1 MTPSTTVH
9 SPLRLYGRS
18 GELAILDT
26 LLARLHRGDGGSL
39 VLTALP
45 GTGRTALL
53 DSAVAAHRERRA
65 GPVLS
70 ATAAPDEQRLPY
82 SGLHALLCSAPGP
95 LPLPP
100 DRVLRDGITPTAL
113 LVLLRELGSARP
125 LLVCVDDGHAWDPD
139 SRAALVFAAR
149 RLGAGSRVAVVI
161 GSGDETSFAGLPA
174 LRLGPLDD
182 DAAAALLDRIT
193 DATGVGEQLD
203 PVVRG
208 ELLREAAGNPRLL
221 AGLAA
226 RLTPGQLAGRTPPPW
241 PLPGAEDVLD
251 AHAARLDGLPPET
264 RTLLLLAAAAQEH
277 EPEGAGA
284 DMALLLRAAASAGL
298 GPAVLDQALLTPAG
312 TAGALQRAGDRLHF
326 SHPLVR
332 RAVLHSASPQH
343 RRAVHGL
350 LATLLTTAPAGA
362 RGRVRRP
369 GRRAAGPG
377 GGEGRSGGPASRT
390 GAGVPYLTAAG
401 SRPGDGGRATSSGFR
416 AGDGPVTAPSL
427 LPGEVPVTDSGLRP
441 DDGWAAAAGLRPGD
455 TRTAGSVPGRAPGD
469 ARAAG
474 PVPGPGLGGVRAAG
488 SGSAPGPV
496 PGDARAAG
504 PVPGRVPAESR
515 AIAPA
520 PAPAPVPVHGGATW
534 PGTPLPPQQ
543 GTSRSGPGHRAAGP
557 SVLPALVQRAC
568 AAAGPDDGLADA
580 LEAAAVAPRPHAER
594 AAALARAAV
603 LTTDEA
609 VRAARFAA
617 AAEHTRLAGDAG
629 RARALLARAGARP
642 AHDGAHLV
650 RGLLALRDGPA
661 ADAHEALLTAAA
673 LLAPHDPRRALD
685 ARLGAAEAAW
695 AMGDALAYLDAM
707 SRIPG
712 SASDPALAQYCD
724 GMSAVLCG
732 RIAEGQALLR
742 RCLDAAGRAEG
753 SAPLLRGGVS
763 ALVLGDIDAA
773 CRLGTRA
780 LAAVRS
786 AGPEA
791 LLPQALEHLAYAE
804 LRAGRHAP
812 ARAHALEG
820 LHAARR
826 TGQPNTAS
834 HLHAVLALTASV
846 EGGAEACTAH
856 ADAAL
861 AGAGPHGLAQAA
873 TLATWALARADLAA
887 GRSGEAAARLDPLV
901 RPGPRRGHFATRM
914 LAVPCYVEAS
924 VLAGRA
930 DRGRGADPVA
940 DAVAEFAVWVTRTT
954 DPQAPAQLARC
965 RALLAA
971 PADVAGRYEEALAH
985 HDRAGGDFER
995 ARTQLL
1001 YGAWLRRRRRTRE
1014 ARGPLRDALVA
1025 FERCG
1030 ARAWTDRA
1038 SGELRAAGEAVEG
1051 SASAGGTHPLAA
1063 LTPQQ
1068 QRIARCV
1075 AEGAT
1080 NREVA
1085 LRLSVSTRTVDH
1097 HLRNVFAALGVRS
1110 RTELARLLDR

>member
-1 MTPSTTVH
+1 MH

-18 GELAILDT
+18 GELAIVDT
-26 LLARLHRGDGGSL
+26 LLARLHQGDGGAL

-45 GTGRTALL
+45 GVGRTALL
-53 DSAVAAHRERRA
+53 DEAVAAHRDRRT
-65 GPVLS
+65 GPVLY
-70 ATAAPDEQRLPY
+70 ATAAPAEQRLPY

-95 LPLPP
+95 LPSPP
-100 DRVLRDGITPTAL
+100 DRVLRDGISPTAL
-113 LVLLRELGSARP
+113 LALLRQLGADRP
-125 LLVCVDDGHAWDPD
+125 LLVCVDDAHAWDPD
-139 SRAALVFAAR
+139 SRDALVFAAR
-149 RLGAGSRVAVVI
+149 RLGAGSRVAVLI
-161 GSGDETSFAGLPA
+161 GAGDETSFAGLPA
-174 LRLGPLDD
+174 LRLGPLGD

-193 DATGVGEQLD
+193 DAAGAADRVD

-226 RLTPGQLAGRTPPPW
+226 RLTPGQLAGRTPPPY
-241 PLPGAEDVLD
+241 PLPGAEEVLD
-251 AHAARLDGLPPET
+251 AHAARLDGLPPDT

-284 DMALLLRAAASAGL
+284 DVTLLLRAAASAGL

-326 SHPLVR
+326 SHPLLR
-332 RAVLHSASPQH
+332 RAVLHRASPQH

-350 LATLLTTAPAGA
+350 LATLLTTVPPGARGGVRRPQRRTTGAGSVANASSVSYIPPLARPGDAPAPGAGA
-362 RGRVRRP
+362 R
-369 GRRAAGPG
+369 AA
-377 GGEGRSGGPASRT
+377 
-390 GAGVPYLTAAG
+390 VP
-401 SRPGDGGRATSSGFR
+401 SM
-416 AGDGPVTAPSL
+416 
-427 LPGEVPVTDSGLRP
+427 
-441 DDGWAAAAGLRPGD
+441 
-455 TRTAGSVPGRAPGD
+455 
-469 ARAAG
+469 
-474 PVPGPGLGGVRAAG
+474 
-488 SGSAPGPV
+488 
-496 PGDARAAG
+496 
-504 PVPGRVPAESR
+504 
-515 AIAPA
+515 
-520 PAPAPVPVHGGATW
+520 
-534 PGTPLPPQQ
+534 
-543 GTSRSGPGHRAAGP
+543 
-557 SVLPALVQRAC
+557 LPALVQWAC
-568 AAAGPDDGLADA
+568 AAAGPDDRLADA

-603 LTTDEA
+603 LSTDEA
-609 VRAARFAA
+609 TRAARFTD
-617 AAEHTRLAGDAG
+617 AAEQTRLAGDAG
-629 RARALLARAGARP
+629 RARALLARAGTHP
-642 AHDGAHLV
+642 AHHGAHLV

-673 LLAPHDPRRALD
+673 LLAPHDPPRALD
-685 ARLGAAEAAW
+685 AQLGAAEAAW

-707 SRIPG
+707 TRIPV
-712 SASDPALAQYCD
+712 AVTDPALAQYRD

-742 RCLDAAGRAEG
+742 RCLDSAGRAHDP
-753 SAPLLRGGVS
+753 ATLMRGGVS

-773 CRLGTRA
+773 CRFGTRA
-780 LAAVRS
+780 LAVVRS

-804 LRAGRHAP
+804 LRAGRHGP
-812 ARAHALEG
+812 ARAHAREG

-834 HLHAVLALTASV
+834 HLHAVLALAASV
-846 EGGAEACTAH
+846 EGGPEACATH

-887 GRSGEAAARLDPLV
+887 GRSGAAAARLDPLV

-930 DRGRGADPVA
+930 DRGRGGDPVA

-1051 SASAGGTHPLAA
+1051 PAAAGGTDPLSA

>member
-26 LLARLHRGDGGSL
+26 LLARLGNGDGGAL

-45 GTGRTALL
+45 GVGRTALL
-53 DSAVAAHRERRA
+53 DSAVAAHRDRRT
-65 GPVLS
+65 GPVLA
-70 ATAAPDEQRLPY
+70 ATAAPAEQGLPY

-113 LVLLRELGSARP
+113 LVLLRQLGSQRP
-125 LLVCVDDGHAWDPD
+125 LLVCVDDAHAWDPD

-161 GSGDETSFAGLPA
+161 GAGDETSFAGLPA

-193 DATGVGEQLD
+193 DATGAADRVD

-221 AGLAA
+221 RGLAA
-226 RLTPGQLAGRTPPPW
+226 RLTPDQLAGRTPPPY

-251 AHAARLDGLPPET
+251 AHAARLDGLPADT

-284 DMALLLRAAASAGL
+284 DVALLLRAAAATGL
-298 GPAVLDQALLTPAG
+298 DSAVLDQALLTPAG

-326 SHPLVR
+326 SHPLLR
-332 RAVLHSASPQH
+332 RAVLHRASPQH

-350 LATLLTTAPAGA
+350 LATLLAAGPAAA
-362 RGRVRRP
+362 RGRARTSL
-369 GRRAAGPG
+369 RRAGGGGFGAPADRTASGVPYPAGPG
-377 GGEGRSGGPASRT
+377 SRT
-390 GAGVPYLTAAG
+390 A
-401 SRPGDGGRATSSGFR
+401 
-416 AGDGPVTAPSL
+416 
-427 LPGEVPVTDSGLRP
+427 
-441 DDGWAAAAGLRPGD
+441 
-455 TRTAGSVPGRAPGD
+455 D

-474 PVPGPGLGGVRAAG
+474 SVSVP
-488 SGSAPGPV
+488 APGPV
-496 PGDARAAG
+496 PG
-504 PVPGRVPAESR
+504 
-515 AIAPA
+515 
-520 PAPAPVPVHGGATW
+520 HGGAFRAA
-534 PGTPLPPQQ
+534 PALAPQRGTAPQQ
-543 GTSRSGPGHRAAGP
+543 GTVALPPPQGTFRSGPGHPAAGP
-557 SVLPALVQRAC
+557 SMLPALVHRAC
-568 AAAGPDDGLADA
+568 AAGGPDDGLADA

-603 LTTDEA
+603 LSTDEA
-609 VRAARFAA
+609 VRAARYAG

-661 ADAHEALLTAAA
+661 ADAHEALLAAAA

-707 SRIPG
+707 TRIPV
-712 SASDPALAQYCD
+712 SVSDPALARYCD

-732 RIAEGQALLR
+732 RIAEGQAQLR
-742 RCLDAAGRAEG
+742 RCLDAAGRAHDP
-753 SAPLLRGGVS
+753 ATLLRGGVS
-763 ALVLGDIDAA
+763 ALVLGDVDAA
-773 CRLGTRA
+773 CRFGTRA
-780 LAAVRS
+780 LAVVRS

-804 LRAGRHAP
+804 LRSGRHAS

-834 HLHAVLALTASV
+834 HLHAVLALAASV
-846 EGGAEACTAH
+846 EGGTEACAAH

-1038 SGELRAAGEAVEG
+1038 GGELRAAGEAVEG
-1051 SASAGGTHPLAA
+1051 PAVAGGTDPLAA

>member
-18 GELAILDT
+18 GELAILET
-26 LLARLHRGDGGSL
+26 LLGRLRNGDGGAL

-45 GTGRTALL
+45 GIGRTALL
-53 DSAVAAHRERRA
+53 DKAVAAHQERRT
-65 GPVLS
+65 GPVLT
-70 ATAAPDEQRLPY
+70 ATATPAEQRLPY

-100 DRVLRDGITPTAL
+100 DAVLRDGITPAAL
-113 LVLLRELGSARP
+113 LVLLRQLGAEQP
-125 LLVCVDDGHAWDPD
+125 LLVCVDDAHAWDPD
-139 SRAALVFAAR
+139 SRAALAFAAR

-161 GSGDETSFAGLPA
+161 GAGDETSFAGLPA
-174 LRLGPLDD
+174 LRLGPLGD

-193 DATGVGEQLD
+193 DAADQVD

-221 AGLAA
+221 AGLAG
-226 RLTPGQLAGRTPPPW
+226 RLTPDQLAGRTPPPY

-251 AHAARLDGLPPET
+251 AHAARLDGLPPDT

-284 DMALLLRAAASAGL
+284 DVTLLLRAAASAGL
-298 GPAVLDQALLTPAG
+298 GPAALDLALLTPAA
-312 TAGALQRAGDRLHF
+312 TAGALQRAGNRLHF

-332 RAVLHSASPQH
+332 RAVLHRASPQR
-343 RRAVHGL
+343 RRAVHSLLAAL
-350 LATLLTTAPAGA
+350 LATVPADA
-362 RGRVRRP
+362 RGRSRRP
-369 GRRAAGPG
+369 VRRAAGAG
-377 GGEGRSGGPASRT
+377 AT
-390 GAGVPYLTAAG
+390 GAMEAV
-401 SRPGDGGRATSSGFR
+401 GRA
-416 AGDGPVTAPSL
+416 
-427 LPGEVPVTDSGLRP
+427 
-441 DDGWAAAAGLRPGD
+441 
-455 TRTAGSVPGRAPGD
+455 
-469 ARAAG
+469 
-474 PVPGPGLGGVRAAG
+474 
-488 SGSAPGPV
+488 
-496 PGDARAAG
+496 
-504 PVPGRVPAESR
+504 
-515 AIAPA
+515 
-520 PAPAPVPVHGGATW
+520 GGATCAV
-534 PGTPLPPQQ
+534 PALPPRQ
-543 GTSRSGPGHRAAGP
+543 GVPRPGAGYLAAGP
-557 SVLPALVQRAC
+557 SALPALVQRAC
-568 AAAGPDDGLADA
+568 AAGGPDDGLADA
-580 LEAAAVAPRPHAER
+580 LEAAAVAPRPYAER

-603 LTTDEA
+603 LSTDEA
-609 VRAARFAA
+609 VRDARFAA

-629 RARALLARAGARP
+629 RARALLARIGARP

-661 ADAHEALLTAAA
+661 ADAHEALLTAEA
-673 LLAPHDPRRALD
+673 LLAPHDPRRAVD

-707 SRIPG
+707 TRIPV
-712 SASDPALAQYCD
+712 SVSDPALAQYCD
-724 GMSAVLCG
+724 GMSAVLRG

-742 RCLDAAGRAEG
+742 RCLDSAGRAHDP
-753 SAPLLRGGVS
+753 APLLRGGAS

-773 CRLGTRA
+773 CRFGTRA

-786 AGPEA
+786 VGPEA

-834 HLHAVLALTASV
+834 HLHAVLALAASV
-846 EGGAEACTAH
+846 EGGTESCATH

-954 DPQAPAQLARC
+954 DPQVPAQLARC

-1051 SASAGGTHPLAA
+1051 PAATGGKDPLAA

-1110 RTELARLLDR
+1110 RTELARLLDH

>member
-1 MTPSTTVH
+1 MH

-26 LLARLHRGDGGSL
+26 LLVRLRNGDGGAL

-45 GTGRTALL
+45 GVGRTALL
-53 DSAVAAHRERRA
+53 DKAVAAHRERRT

-70 ATAAPDEQRLPY
+70 ATAAPAEQRLPY
-82 SGLHALLCSAPGP
+82 SGLHALLCSAQGP

-100 DRVLRDGITPTAL
+100 DRVLRDGITPAEL
-113 LVLLRELGSARP
+113 LVLLRELGSERP
-125 LLVCVDDGHAWDPD
+125 LLVCVDDAHAWDPD

-161 GSGDETSFAGLPA
+161 GAGDETSFAGLPA

-193 DATGVGEQLD
+193 DAAGVADQVD

-208 ELLREAAGNPRLL
+208 ELIREAAGNPRLL

-226 RLTPGQLAGRTPPPW
+226 RLTPGQLAGRTPPPY
-241 PLPGAEDVLD
+241 PLPGAEDVLA
-251 AHAARLDGLPPET
+251 AHAARLDGLPADT
-264 RTLLLLAAAAQEH
+264 RTLLLLAAAAHEH

-284 DMALLLRAAASAGL
+284 DVALLLRAAASAGL
-298 GPAVLDQALLTPAG
+298 GPAALDQALLTPAG
-312 TAGALQRAGDRLHF
+312 TAGTLQRAGDRLHF
-326 SHPLVR
+326 SHPLLR
-332 RAVLHSASPQH
+332 RAVLHRATPQH

-350 LATLLTTAPAGA
+350 LAALLTAAPAGA

-369 GRRAAGPG
+369 PRRSAGAASGVLGPG
-377 GGEGRSGGPASRT
+377 GQMSRPVT
-390 GAGVPYLTAAG
+390 GVPHMTASG
-401 SRPGDGGRATSSGFR
+401 SAARPGDGRAPSPAFR
-416 AGDGPVTAPSL
+416 PGGGPVT
-427 LPGEVPVTDSGLRP
+427 GSGLRP
-441 DDGWAAAAGLRPGD
+441 GEGWVTGPGARPPGGPVLSPQHSALPPGAGYP
-455 TRTAGSVPGRAPGD
+455 
-469 ARAAG
+469 AAG
-474 PVPGPGLGGVRAAG
+474 PAG
-488 SGSAPGPV
+488 
-496 PGDARAAG
+496 
-504 PVPGRVPAESR
+504 
-515 AIAPA
+515 
-520 PAPAPVPVHGGATW
+520 
-534 PGTPLPPQQ
+534 
-543 GTSRSGPGHRAAGP
+543 
-557 SVLPALVQRAC
+557 LPALVQWAC
-568 AAAGPDDGLADA
+568 AAEGPDDGLADA

-594 AAALARAAV
+594 AAALARAAA
-603 LTTDEA
+603 LSSDEA

-629 RARALLARAGARP
+629 RARALLARVGARP

-661 ADAHEALLTAAA
+661 ADAHEALLTTAA

-685 ARLGAAEAAW
+685 AQLGAAEAAW

-707 SRIPG
+707 TRMPVSVPE
-712 SASDPALAQYCD
+712 PALAQYCD

-742 RCLDAAGRAEG
+742 RCLDSAGRADDP
-753 SAPLLRGGVS
+753 AQLLRGGVS
-763 ALVLGDIDAA
+763 ALVLGDVDAA
-773 CRLGTRA
+773 CRFGTRA

-826 TGQPNTAS
+826 TGQPNIAS
-834 HLHAVLALTASV
+834 HLHAVLALAASV
-846 EGGAEACTAH
+846 EGGTEACAAH

-861 AGAGPHGLAQAA
+861 AGAGPNGLVQAA

-1001 YGAWLRRRRRTRE
+1001 HGAWLRRRRRTRE

-1051 SASAGGTHPLAA
+1051 PAAAGGTDPLAA

>member
-1 MTPSTTVH
+1 MH

-18 GELAILDT
+18 GELAILKT
-26 LLARLHRGDGGSL
+26 LLVRLRNGDGGAL

-45 GTGRTALL
+45 GVGRTALL
-53 DSAVAAHRERRA
+53 DRAVAAHRERPA

-70 ATAAPDEQRLPY
+70 ATAAPAEQRLPY

-100 DRVLRDGITPTAL
+100 DRVLRDGITPTEL
-113 LVLLRELGSARP
+113 LALLRELGSERP
-125 LLVCVDDGHAWDPD
+125 LLVCVDDAHVWDPD

-149 RLGAGSRVAVVI
+149 RLGGGSRVAVVV
-161 GSGDETSFAGLPA
+161 GAGDETSFAGLPA

-182 DAAAALLDRIT
+182 DAASALLDRIT
-193 DATGVGEQLD
+193 DAAGVADQVD

-226 RLTPGQLAGRTPPPW
+226 RLTPGQLAGRTPPPS

-251 AHAARLDGLPPET
+251 AYAARLDGLPPDT

-284 DMALLLRAAASAGL
+284 DVALLLRAATSAGL
-298 GPAVLDQALLTPAG
+298 GPAALDQALLTPAG

-326 SHPLVR
+326 SHPLLR
-332 RAVLHSASPQH
+332 RAVLHRALPQH

-350 LATLLTTAPAGA
+350 LAALLTAAPPGA

-369 GRRAAGPG
+369 PRWAAGAGGGGLGLGGQTYRPG
-377 GGEGRSGGPASRT
+377 GGVPYVTASGAVSRAGDARVEGSAFRAGEGRVGGSVVRAGEG
-390 GAGVPYLTAAG
+390 GAVPRAGDARAEGSAFRAGEGPVAGRGARPGEGLAAG
-401 SRPGDGGRATSSGFR
+401 SGVPAGDRPVRVGGSGGRPG
-416 AGDGPVTAPSL
+416 
-427 LPGEVPVTDSGLRP
+427 
-441 DDGWAAAAGLRPGD
+441 DGWAAAAGLRPRD
-455 TRTAGSVPGRAPGD
+455 T
-469 ARAAG
+469 RAAG
-474 PVPGPGLGGVRAAG
+474 SAPGLAPVPAPLSGPAPVAVPGPGGVTRSGPALPTPYGAFRPGAG
-488 SGSAPGPV
+488 YL
-496 PGDARAAG
+496 AAG
-504 PVPGRVPAESR
+504 P
-515 AIAPA
+515 
-520 PAPAPVPVHGGATW
+520 
-534 PGTPLPPQQ
+534 
-543 GTSRSGPGHRAAGP
+543 AG
-557 SVLPALVQRAC
+557 LPALVQRAC
-568 AAAGPDDGLADA
+568 AAEGPDDGLADA

-603 LTTDEA
+603 LSSDEA
-609 VRAARFAA
+609 VRAARFSA
-617 AAEHTRLAGDAG
+617 AAEYTRLAGDAG
-629 RARALLARAGARP
+629 RARALLARVGARP

-661 ADAHEALLTAAA
+661 ADAHEALLTTAA

-685 ARLGAAEAAW
+685 AQLGAAEAAW

-707 SRIPG
+707 TRMPVSVPE
-712 SASDPALAQYCD
+712 PALAQYCD

-732 RIAEGQALLR
+732 RIAEGRALLR
-742 RCLDAAGRAEG
+742 RCLDSAGRADDP
-753 SAPLLRGGVS
+753 AQLLRGGVS
-763 ALVLGDIDAA
+763 ALVLGDVDAA
-773 CRLGTRA
+773 CRFGTRA

-804 LRAGRHAP
+804 LRSGRHAP

-826 TGQPNTAS
+826 TGQPNIAS
-834 HLHAVLALTASV
+834 HLHAVLALAASV
-846 EGGAEACTAH
+846 EGGTEACAVH

-861 AGAGPHGLAQAA
+861 AGAGPNGLVQAA

-887 GRSGEAAARLDPLV
+887 GRSGEAAARLAPLV

-1051 SASAGGTHPLAA
+1051 QAATGGTDPLAA

-1110 RTELARLLDR
+1110 RTELARLLGG

>member
-9 SPLRLYGRS
+9 SPPRLYGRS
-18 GELAILDT
+18 GELAILET
-26 LLARLHRGDGGSL
+26 LLARLRGGDGGAL
-39 VLTALP
+39 VLTSLP
-45 GTGRTALL
+45 GIGRTALL
-53 DSAVAAHRERRA
+53 DRAAAAHRERRT

-70 ATAAPDEQRLPY
+70 ATAAPAERQLPY

-95 LPLPP
+95 LPVPP
-100 DRVLRDGITPTAL
+100 DRVLRDGITPTEL
-113 LVLLRELGSARP
+113 LVLLRELGADRP
-125 LLVCVDDGHAWDPD
+125 LLVCVDDAHAWDPD

-161 GSGDETSFAGLPA
+161 GAGDETSFAGLPA

-193 DATGVGEQLD
+193 DATGAADPAD

-226 RLTPGQLAGRTPPPW
+226 RLTPDQLTGRTALPH
-241 PLPGAEDVLD
+241 PLPGGQDVLD
-251 AHAARLDGLPPET
+251 AHAARLGHLPPDT
-264 RTLLLLAAAAQEH
+264 RTFLLITAAAQEH

-284 DMALLLRAAASAGL
+284 DLALVLHAAAAAGL
-298 GPAVLDQALLTPAG
+298 GPAAPDLALRTPAG
-312 TAGALQRAGDRLHF
+312 TAGALQQAGTRIHF
-326 SHPLVR
+326 SHPLLR
-332 RAVLHSASPQH
+332 RAVLHRAPAH
-343 RRAVHGL
+343 RRRAVHRL
-350 LATLLTTAPAGA
+350 LATLLATGPSALGRAP
-362 RGRVRRP
+362 R
-369 GRRAAGPG
+369 
-377 GGEGRSGGPASRT
+377 GGPART
-390 GAGVPYLTAAG
+390 V
-401 SRPGDGGRATSSGFR
+401 
-416 AGDGPVTAPSL
+416 AP
-427 LPGEVPVTDSGLRP
+427 
-441 DDGWAAAAGLRPGD
+441 
-455 TRTAGSVPGRAPGD
+455 
-469 ARAAG
+469 
-474 PVPGPGLGGVRAAG
+474 
-488 SGSAPGPV
+488 
-496 PGDARAAG
+496 
-504 PVPGRVPAESR
+504 
-515 AIAPA
+515 
-520 PAPAPVPVHGGATW
+520 
-534 PGTPLPPQQ
+534 
-543 GTSRSGPGHRAAGP
+543 
-557 SVLPALVQRAC
+557 VLPALVQRAC
-568 AAAGPDDGLADA
+568 AAPGPDAPLADA

-594 AAALARAAV
+594 AAALARAAA
-603 LTTDEA
+603 LTADEA
-609 VRAARFAA
+609 LRAARFAS

-629 RARALLARAGARP
+629 RARALLARIGGRP
-642 AHDGAHLV
+642 SHGGAHRV

-661 ADAHEALLTAAA
+661 ADAREALLAAAA
-673 LLAPHDPRRALD
+673 LLAPHDPRGSVDAL
-685 ARLGAAEAAW
+685 LGAAEAAW
-695 AMGDALAYLDAM
+695 AMGDALAYLDAL
-707 SRIPG
+707 SRIP
-712 SASDPALAQYCD
+712 AAVPDRALAQYRD
-724 GMSAVLCG
+724 GMCAVLRG
-732 RIAEGQALLR
+732 RIGEGHALLR
-742 RCLDAAGRAEG
+742 RCLDAAGESQEPA
-753 SAPLLRGGVS
+753 ALLRGGVS
-763 ALVLGDIDAA
+763 ALVLGDVDAA
-773 CRLGTRA
+773 CRAGTRA
-780 LAAVRS
+780 LGAVHAS
-786 AGPEA
+786 GPDA

-804 LRAGRHAP
+804 LRAGRHAR
-812 ARAHALEG
+812 ARAHALAG
-820 LHAARR
+820 LRAARR

-846 EGGAEACTAH
+846 EGGPQDCAVH

-901 RPGPRRGHFATRM
+901 RPGPRHGHFATRM
-914 LAVPCYVEAS
+914 LAVPCFVEAS

-940 DAVAEFAVWVTRTT
+940 DAVAEFAVWTTRTT

-965 RALLAA
+965 RALLAS
-971 PADVAGRYEEALAH
+971 PAQAAGRYEEALAH

-1001 YGAWLRRRRRTRE
+1001 YGEWLRRRRRTRE

-1030 ARAWTDRA
+1030 ARAWTHRA
-1038 SGELRAAGEAVEG
+1038 SGELRAAGEAAG
-1051 SASAGGTHPLAA
+1051 PAAAGGTGPLAA

-1110 RTELARLLDR
+1110 RTELAGLLDR

>member
-1 MTPSTTVH
+1 MH

-18 GELAILDT
+18 GELAILNT
-26 LLARLHRGDGGSL
+26 LLTRLHDGDGGAL

-45 GTGRTALL
+45 GFGRTALL
-53 DSAVAAHRERRA
+53 DEAVAAHRDRRT
-65 GPVLS
+65 GPVLY
-70 ATAAPDEQRLPY
+70 ATAAPAEQRLPY

-95 LPLPP
+95 LPSPP
-100 DRVLRDGITPTAL
+100 DRVLREGISPTAL
-113 LVLLRELGSARP
+113 LALLRQLGADRP
-125 LLVCVDDGHAWDPD
+125 LLVCVDDAHAWDPD
-139 SRAALVFAAR
+139 SCDALVFAAR
-149 RLGAGSRVAVVI
+149 RLGAGSRVAVLI
-161 GSGDETSFAGLPA
+161 GAGDETSFAGLPA
-174 LRLGPLDD
+174 LRLGPLGD

-193 DATGVGEQLD
+193 DAGGDADRVD

-226 RLTPGQLAGRTPPPW
+226 RLTPGQLAGRTPPPC
-241 PLPGAEDVLD
+241 PLPGAEEVLD
-251 AHAARLDGLPPET
+251 AHAARLDGLPPDT

-277 EPEGAGA
+277 EPEGTGA
-284 DMALLLRAAASAGL
+284 DVALLLRAAASAGL
-298 GPAVLDQALLTPAG
+298 GPAVLDQALLSPAG

-326 SHPLVR
+326 SHPLLR
-332 RAVLHSASPQH
+332 RAVLHRASPQQ

-350 LATLLTTAPAGA
+350 LATLLTTVPPGT
-362 RGRVRRP
+362 RSRVRRP
-369 GRRAAGPG
+369 PRRT
-377 GGEGRSGGPASRT
+377 T
-390 GAGVPYLTAAG
+390 GAGSAAYASAASYAIPV
-401 SRPGDGGRATSSGFR
+401 SRPGD
-416 AGDGPVTAPSL
+416 
-427 LPGEVPVTDSGLRP
+427 
-441 DDGWAAAAGLRPGD
+441 
-455 TRTAGSVPGRAPGD
+455 
-469 ARAAG
+469 
-474 PVPGPGLGGVRAAG
+474 
-488 SGSAPGPV
+488 
-496 PGDARAAG
+496 
-504 PVPGRVPAESR
+504 
-515 AIAPA
+515 APA
-520 PAPAPVPVHGGATW
+520 PGA
-534 PGTPLPPQQ
+534 
-543 GTSRSGPGHRAAGP
+543 GHRPAVP
-557 SVLPALVQRAC
+557 SMLPALVQWAC
-568 AAAGPDDGLADA
+568 AAPGPDDRLADA

-603 LTTDEA
+603 LSTDEA
-609 VRAARFAA
+609 VRAARFAGA
-617 AAEHTRLAGDAG
+617 ADHTRLAGDAG
-629 RARALLARAGARP
+629 RARALLARAGAHP
-642 AHDGAHLV
+642 AHHGAHLV

-673 LLAPHDPRRALD
+673 LLAPDDPSRALD

-707 SRIPG
+707 TRIPV
-712 SASDPALAQYCD
+712 AVTDPALARYRD

-732 RIAEGQALLR
+732 RIAEGHALLR
-742 RCLDAAGRAEG
+742 RCLDAAGA
-753 SAPLLRGGVS
+753 AHDPATLMRGGVS
-763 ALVLGDIDAA
+763 ALVLGDVDAA
-773 CRLGTRA
+773 CRFGTRA
-780 LAAVRS
+780 LAVVRS

-791 LLPQALEHLAYAE
+791 LLPQALEYLAYAE
-804 LRAGRHAP
+804 LRAGRHGP
-812 ARAHALEG
+812 ARAHAREG

-846 EGGAEACTAH
+846 EGGPQACATH

-887 GRSGEAAARLDPLV
+887 GRSGAAAARLDPLV

-1030 ARAWTDRA
+1030 ARAWTGRA

-1051 SASAGGTHPLAA
+1051 PAAAGGADPLSA

>member
-1 MTPSTTVH
+1 MH

-18 GELAILDT
+18 GELAIIDT
-26 LLARLHRGDGGSL
+26 LLARLRHGDGGTL

-45 GTGRTALL
+45 GFGRTALL
-53 DSAVAAHRERRA
+53 DKAVAAHRDRRT
-65 GPVLS
+65 GPVLA
-70 ATAAPDEQRLPY
+70 ATAAPAEQRLPY

-100 DRVLRDGITPTAL
+100 DRVLRDGITPAEL
-113 LVLLRELGSARP
+113 LVLLRQAGAERP
-125 LLVCVDDGHAWDPD
+125 LLVCVDDAHAWDPE

-161 GSGDETSFAGLPA
+161 GAGDETSFAGLPA

-193 DATGVGEQLD
+193 DAMGSADQVD

-226 RLTPGQLAGRTPPPW
+226 RLTADQLAGRTPPPY

-251 AHAARLDGLPPET
+251 AHAARIDGLPPDT

-284 DMALLLRAAASAGL
+284 DMALLLRAAAPAGL
-298 GPAVLDQALLTPAG
+298 GPAALDQALLTAAG

-326 SHPLVR
+326 SHPLLR
-332 RAVLHSASPQH
+332 RAVLHRASPQY

-350 LATLLTTAPAGA
+350 LATLLATAPAGA

-369 GRRAAGPG
+369 LRRAG
-377 GGEGRSGGPASRT
+377 GAGEGDVATLAP
-390 GAGVPYLTAAG
+390 
-401 SRPGDGGRATSSGFR
+401 RPGSGAHYATAGGFR
-416 AGDGPVTAPSL
+416 
-427 LPGEVPVTDSGLRP
+427 
-441 DDGWAAAAGLRPGD
+441 
-455 TRTAGSVPGRAPGD
+455 PGD

-474 PVPGPGLGGVRAAG
+474 SGFRPGDGRAAGSGFGPDDVRAAG
-488 SGSAPGPV
+488 SAMPVLGPV
-496 PGDARAAG
+496 PAHGPAPALG
-504 PVPGRVPAESR
+504 PVPAHD
-515 AIAPA
+515 AP
-520 PAPAPVPVHGGATW
+520 TW
-534 PGTPLPPQQ
+534 ALPPQQ
-543 GTSRSGPGHRAAGP
+543 GTFRSAPGHPAAGP
-557 SVLPALVQRAC
+557 SLLLPALVQRAC
-568 AAAGPDDGLADA
+568 AAGGPDDGLADA

-603 LTTDEA
+603 LSTDGA

-617 AAEHTRLAGDAG
+617 AAEHTRLAGDPG
-629 RARALLARAGARP
+629 RARALLARAGAHP

-685 ARLGAAEAAW
+685 AQLGAAEAAW

-707 SRIPG
+707 TRIPV
-712 SASDPALAQYCD
+712 AVSDPALAQYCD
-724 GMSAVLCG
+724 GLSAVLCG

-742 RCLDAAGRAEG
+742 RCLDSAGRAHDP
-753 SAPLLRGGVS
+753 APLLRGGAS
-763 ALVLGDIDAA
+763 ALVLGDVGAA

-804 LRAGRHAP
+804 LRAGRHAR

-834 HLHAVLALTASV
+834 HLHAVLALAASV
-846 EGGAEACTAH
+846 EGGTEACAGH

-887 GRSGEAAARLDPLV
+887 GRSGAAAARLDPLV

-930 DRGRGADPVA
+930 DRGRGVDPVA
-940 DAVAEFAVWVTRTT
+940 GAVAEFAVWVTRTT

-1025 FERCG
+1025 FERSG
-1030 ARAWTDRA
+1030 ARAWTGRA

-1051 SASAGGTHPLAA
+1051 PAASASAGTGPLTA

>member
-1 MTPSTTVH
+1 MH

-26 LLARLHRGDGGSL
+26 LLVRLRDGDGGAL

-45 GTGRTALL
+45 GVGRTALL
-53 DSAVAAHRERRA
+53 DKTVAAHRERRT

-70 ATAAPDEQRLPY
+70 ATAAPAEQRLPY

-100 DRVLRDGITPTAL
+100 DRVLRDGIAPAEL
-113 LVLLRELGSARP
+113 LVLLRELGARQP
-125 LLVCVDDGHAWDPD
+125 LLVCVDDAHAWDPD

-161 GSGDETSFAGLPA
+161 GAGDETSFAGLPA

-182 DAAAALLDRIT
+182 DAAAALLDRVT
-193 DATGVGEQLD
+193 DAAGVAEQVD

-221 AGLAA
+221 VGLAA
-226 RLTPGQLAGRTPPPW
+226 RLTPGQLTGRIPPPY
-241 PLPGAEDVLD
+241 PLPGAEDVLE
-251 AHAARLDGLPPET
+251 AHAARLDGLPPDT
-264 RTLLLLAAAAQEH
+264 RTLLLLAAAAHEH

-284 DMALLLRAAASAGL
+284 DVALLLRAAAAAGL
-298 GPAVLDQALLTPAG
+298 APAALDQALLTPAG

-326 SHPLVR
+326 SHPLLR
-332 RAVLHSASPQH
+332 RAVLHRATPQH
-343 RRAVHGL
+343 RRAVHRL
-350 LATLLTTAPAGA
+350 LAALLTAAPPGA

-369 GRRAAGPG
+369 PRRAAGAAG
-377 GGEGRSGGPASRT
+377 GGLGPLGGQT
-390 GAGVPYLTAAG
+390 
-401 SRPGDGGRATSSGFR
+401 SRPGTGGPYATASGAVSRPVEGRAGGSAFRTGDAVLPGTDVRPGEGWATAGSGVPA
-416 AGDGPVTAPSL
+416 AGGPVPVSGPGAR
-427 LPGEVPVTDSGLRP
+427 PGES
-441 DDGWAAAAGLRPGD
+441 WAAAGGIR
-455 TRTAGSVPGRAPGD
+455 PGD

-474 PVPGPGLGGVRAAG
+474 SVSVPGLAPRPAPISGPVPIAVPGPGGVTR
-488 SGSAPGPV
+488 SGPASSPPYETFLPGT
-496 PGDARAAG
+496 GIRAAG
-504 PVPGRVPAESR
+504 P
-515 AIAPA
+515 
-520 PAPAPVPVHGGATW
+520 
-534 PGTPLPPQQ
+534 
-543 GTSRSGPGHRAAGP
+543 AG
-557 SVLPALVQRAC
+557 LPALVQRAC
-568 AAAGPDDGLADA
+568 ATEGPDDALADA
-580 LEAAAVAPRPHAER
+580 LETAAVAPRAHAER

-603 LTTDEA
+603 LSSDEA

-629 RARALLARAGARP
+629 RARALLARVGPRP

-685 ARLGAAEAAW
+685 AQLGAAEAAW

-707 SRIPG
+707 TRMPVSVPE
-712 SASDPALAQYCD
+712 PALAQYCD
-724 GMSAVLCG
+724 GMSALLCG

-742 RCLDAAGRAEG
+742 RCLDSAGRADDP
-753 SAPLLRGGVS
+753 AQLLRGGVC
-763 ALVLGDIDAA
+763 ALVLGDVDAA
-773 CRLGTRA
+773 CRFGTRA

-786 AGPEA
+786 SGPEA

-826 TGQPNTAS
+826 TGQPNIAS
-834 HLHAVLALTASV
+834 HLHAVLALAASV
-846 EGGAEACTAH
+846 EGGTEACAAH

-861 AGAGPHGLAQAA
+861 AGAGPHGLVQAA

-1001 YGAWLRRRRRTRE
+1001 HGAWLRRRRRTRE

-1038 SGELRAAGEAVEG
+1038 SGELRAAGEAVDG
-1051 SASAGGTHPLAA
+1051 PVTAGGADPLAT

-1068 QRIARCV
+1068 QRIARYV

-1097 HLRNVFAALGVRS
+1097 HLRNVFAALCVRS
-1110 RTELARLLDR
+1110 RTELARLLDH

>member
-1 MTPSTTVH
+1 MH

-26 LLARLHRGDGGSL
+26 LLVRLGNGDGSAL

-45 GTGRTALL
+45 GVGRTALL
-53 DSAVAAHRERRA
+53 DKAAAAHHERRT
-65 GPVLS
+65 GPVLT
-70 ATAAPDEQRLPY
+70 ATATPAEQRLPY

-113 LVLLRELGSARP
+113 LALLRHLGSERP
-125 LLVCVDDGHAWDPD
+125 LLVCVDDAHAWDPD

-161 GSGDETSFAGLPA
+161 GAGDETSFAGLPA

-193 DATGVGEQLD
+193 DAAGAADQVD

-226 RLTPGQLAGRTPPPW
+226 RLTPDQLAGRTPPPY
-241 PLPGAEDVLD
+241 PLPGAEEVLE
-251 AHAARLDGLPPET
+251 AHAARLDGLPQDT

-284 DMALLLRAAASAGL
+284 DMALLLRAAAPAGL
-298 GPAVLDQALLTPAG
+298 GPAALDQALLTPAG

-326 SHPLVR
+326 SHPLLR
-332 RAVLHSASPQH
+332 RAVLHRAFPQH

-350 LATLLTTAPAGA
+350 LATLLATTPTPSPPQRPFRSLPAAGA
-362 RGRVRRP
+362 ASP
-369 GRRAAGPG
+369 LSAAPF
-377 GGEGRSGGPASRT
+377 RS
-390 GAGVPYLTAAG
+390 
-401 SRPGDGGRATSSGFR
+401 
-416 AGDGPVTAPSL
+416 
-427 LPGEVPVTDSGLRP
+427 LPEHP
-441 DDGWAAAAGLRPGD
+441 
-455 TRTAGSVPGRAPGD
+455 
-469 ARAAG
+469 
-474 PVPGPGLGGVRAAG
+474 
-488 SGSAPGPV
+488 
-496 PGDARAAG
+496 
-504 PVPGRVPAESR
+504 
-515 AIAPA
+515 
-520 PAPAPVPVHGGATW
+520 
-534 PGTPLPPQQ
+534 
-543 GTSRSGPGHRAAGP
+543 AAGP
-557 SVLPALVQRAC
+557 SLLPALVQRAC
-568 AAAGPDDGLADA
+568 AAGGPDETLADA

-594 AAALARAAV
+594 AAALTRAAV
-603 LTTDEA
+603 LSTDGA
-609 VRAARFAA
+609 SRAARFAA
-617 AAEHTRLAGDAG
+617 AAEHTRLAGDPG
-629 RARALLARAGARP
+629 RARALLARAGAHP

-685 ARLGAAEAAW
+685 AHLGAAEAAW

-707 SRIPG
+707 TRIPV
-712 SASDPALAQYCD
+712 AVSDPALAQYCD
-724 GMSAVLCG
+724 GLSAVLCG

-742 RCLDAAGRAEG
+742 RCLDSAGRAHDP
-753 SAPLLRGGVS
+753 APLLRGGAS
-763 ALVLGDIDAA
+763 ALVLGDVDAA

-791 LLPQALEHLAYAE
+791 LLPQALEQLAYAE
-804 LRAGRHAP
+804 LRAGRHAR
-812 ARAHALEG
+812 ARAHAREG

-834 HLHAVLALTASV
+834 HLHAVLALAASV
-846 EGGAEACTAH
+846 EAGTEACATH

-887 GRSGEAAARLDPLV
+887 GRSGAAAARLDPLV

-930 DRGRGADPVA
+930 DRGRGVDPVA

-971 PADVAGRYEEALAH
+971 PADVAGRYEEALTH

-1038 SGELRAAGEAVEG
+1038 SGELRAAGEAVE
-1051 SASAGGTHPLAA
+1051 APAAIGGTGPLTV

>member
-1 MTPSTTVH
+1 MH

-26 LLARLHRGDGGSL
+26 LSVRLRNGDGGAL

-45 GTGRTALL
+45 GVGRTALL
-53 DSAVAAHRERRA
+53 DTAMAAHRGRRT

-70 ATAAPDEQRLPY
+70 ATAAPAEQRLPY

-100 DRVLRDGITPTAL
+100 DRVLRDGITPTEL
-113 LVLLRELGSARP
+113 LVLLRELGSERP
-125 LLVCVDDGHAWDPD
+125 LLVCVDDAHAWDPD

-161 GSGDETSFAGLPA
+161 GAGDETSFAGLPA

-193 DATGVGEQLD
+193 DAAGVADQVD

-208 ELLREAAGNPRLL
+208 ELIREAAGNPRLL

-226 RLTPGQLAGRTPPPW
+226 RLTPGQLAGRTPPPY
-241 PLPGAEDVLD
+241 PLPGAEEVLE
-251 AHAARLDGLPPET
+251 AHAARLDGLPPDT
-264 RTLLLLAAAAQEH
+264 RALLLLAAAAQEH
-277 EPEGAGA
+277 EPEGAGVEV
-284 DMALLLRAAASAGL
+284 ALLLRAAASTGL

-326 SHPLVR
+326 SHPLLR
-332 RAVLHSASPQH
+332 RAVLHRASPQH

-350 LATLLTTAPAGA
+350 LAVLLTAAPAGA
-362 RGRVRRP
+362 RGRVRPPRWAV
-369 GRRAAGPG
+369 GAG
-377 GGEGRSGGPASRT
+377 GGGLGLSGWTPRP
-390 GAGVPYLTAAG
+390 GAGVSYATA
-401 SRPGDGGRATSSGFR
+401 SGPAAR
-416 AGDGPVTAPSL
+416 AGDGRA
-427 LPGEVPVTDSGLRP
+427 
-441 DDGWAAAAGLRPGD
+441 
-455 TRTAGSVPGRAPGD
+455 AGSVAAPASGL
-469 ARAAG
+469 APV
-474 PVPGPGLGGVRAAG
+474 PVPGPGGGSWSGPALPPQHGAFRPGAG
-488 SGSAPGPV
+488 YL
-496 PGDARAAG
+496 AAG
-504 PVPGRVPAESR
+504 P
-515 AIAPA
+515 
-520 PAPAPVPVHGGATW
+520 
-534 PGTPLPPQQ
+534 
-543 GTSRSGPGHRAAGP
+543 AG
-557 SVLPALVQRAC
+557 LPALVQRAC
-568 AAAGPDDGLADA
+568 AAEGPDDALADA
-580 LEAAAVAPRPHAER
+580 LETAAVAPRPHAER

-603 LTTDEA
+603 LSGDEA

-629 RARALLARAGARP
+629 RARALLARVGARP

-661 ADAHEALLTAAA
+661 ADAHEALLTTAA

-685 ARLGAAEAAW
+685 AQLGAAEAAW

-707 SRIPG
+707 TRMPVSVPE
-712 SASDPALAQYCD
+712 PALAHYCD

-742 RCLDAAGRAEG
+742 RCLASAGRADDP
-753 SAPLLRGGVS
+753 AQLLRGGVS
-763 ALVLGDIDAA
+763 ALVLGDVDAA
-773 CRLGTRA
+773 CRFGTRA

-826 TGQPNTAS
+826 TGQPNIAS
-834 HLHAVLALTASV
+834 HLHAVLALAASV
-846 EGGAEACTAH
+846 EGGTDACAAH

-861 AGAGPHGLAQAA
+861 AGAGPNGLVQAA

-1001 YGAWLRRRRRTRE
+1001 HGAWLRRRRRTRE

-1051 SASAGGTHPLAA
+1051 PVAAGGTDPLAA

>member
-1 MTPSTTVH
+1 MPVVTPSTTVH
-9 SPLRLYGRS
+9 SPPRLYGRS
-18 GELAILDT
+18 GQLAILDT
-26 LLARLHRGDGGSL
+26 LLARLRNGDGGAL

-45 GTGRTALL
+45 GAGRTALL
-53 DSAVAAHRERRA
+53 DKAVAAHRERRT

-70 ATAAPDEQRLPY
+70 ATAAPAEQCLPY

-100 DRVLRDGITPTAL
+100 DRVLRDGLAPMAL
-113 LVLLRELGSARP
+113 LALLRQLGADRP
-125 LLVCVDDGHAWDPD
+125 LLVCVDDAHAWDPD
-139 SRAALVFAAR
+139 SRTALVFAAR

-161 GSGDETSFAGLPA
+161 GAGDETSFAGLPA

-193 DATGVGEQLD
+193 VATGVADQVD

-221 AGLAA
+221 AGLAS
-226 RLTPGQLAGRTPPPW
+226 RLTPDQLAGRTPPPY

-251 AHAARLDGLPPET
+251 AHAARLDGLPPAT

-284 DMALLLRAAASAGL
+284 DMALLLRAAVSAGL
-298 GPAVLDQALLTPAG
+298 GPAVLDQTLLTPAG

-326 SHPLVR
+326 SHPLLR
-332 RAVLHSASPQH
+332 RAVLHRASPQH

-350 LATLLTTAPAGA
+350 LAALLTTAPA
-362 RGRVRRP
+362 
-369 GRRAAGPG
+369 
-377 GGEGRSGGPASRT
+377 
-390 GAGVPYLTAAG
+390 
-401 SRPGDGGRATSSGFR
+401 
-416 AGDGPVTAPSL
+416 PSL
-427 LPGEVPVTDSGLRP
+427 PQGTFR
-441 DDGWAAAAGLRPGD
+441 
-455 TRTAGSVPGRAPGD
+455 
-469 ARAAG
+469 
-474 PVPGPGLGGVRAAG
+474 
-488 SGSAPGPV
+488 SAPGHP
-496 PGDARAAG
+496 
-504 PVPGRVPAESR
+504 
-515 AIAPA
+515 
-520 PAPAPVPVHGGATW
+520 
-534 PGTPLPPQQ
+534 
-543 GTSRSGPGHRAAGP
+543 AAGP
-557 SVLPALVQRAC
+557 SLLLPALVQRAC
-568 AAAGPDDGLADA
+568 AAGGPDDGLADA

-594 AAALARAAV
+594 AAALTRAAV
-603 LTTDEA
+603 LSTDGA

-617 AAEHTRLAGDAG
+617 AAEHTRLAGDPG
-629 RARALLARAGARP
+629 RARALLARAGAHP

-685 ARLGAAEAAW
+685 AQLGAAEAAW

-707 SRIPG
+707 TRIPV
-712 SASDPALAQYCD
+712 AVSDPALAQYCD
-724 GMSAVLCG
+724 GLSAVLCG

-742 RCLDAAGRAEG
+742 RCLDSAGRTHDP
-753 SAPLLRGGVS
+753 APLLRGGAS
-763 ALVLGDIDAA
+763 ALVLGDVEAA

-804 LRAGRHAP
+804 LRAGRHAR

-834 HLHAVLALTASV
+834 HLHAVLALAASV
-846 EGGAEACTAH
+846 EGGTEACAGH

-887 GRSGEAAARLDPLV
+887 GRSGAAAARLDPLV

-930 DRGRGADPVA
+930 DRGRGVDPVA
-940 DAVAEFAVWVTRTT
+940 GAVAEFAVWVTRTT

-1025 FERCG
+1025 FERSG
-1030 ARAWTDRA
+1030 ALAWTGRA

-1051 SASAGGTHPLAA
+1051 PAASAGTGPLTA